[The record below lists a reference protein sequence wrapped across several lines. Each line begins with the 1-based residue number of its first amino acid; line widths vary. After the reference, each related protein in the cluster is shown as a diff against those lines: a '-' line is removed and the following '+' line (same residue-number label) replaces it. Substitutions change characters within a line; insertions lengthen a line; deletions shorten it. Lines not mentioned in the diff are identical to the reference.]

1 MSKQE
6 PVIIKKYP
14 NRRLYDTSS
23 STYITIDDLSRMVKK
38 GQDFK
43 VVDAK
48 TKADLTRV
56 TLTQIILDHESQ
68 GYELLHLEVIK
79 QIIKFYDHPMNKYFG
94 DYLANTLKQL
104 NGNFENVNQ
113 LIDTV
118 HNVVPFTAEEWTT
131 QMAELNKQNTEFFSS
146 IFGLKGKGSKKK

>member
-1 MSKQE
+1 MSKPE
-6 PVIIKKYP
+6 LVIIKKYP

-38 GQDFK
+38 GQEFK

-48 TKADLTRV
+48 TNADLTRV
-56 TLTQIILDHESQ
+56 TLTQIILDHESK

-94 DYLANTLKQL
+94 EYLANTLKQF

-113 LIDTV
+113 FIDSV
-118 HNVVPFTAEEWTT
+118 HNVVPFSTEEWANK
-131 QMAELNKQNTEFFSS
+131 MSELNQQNSELFKAM
-146 IFGLKGKGSKKK
+146 FGLSGKKK